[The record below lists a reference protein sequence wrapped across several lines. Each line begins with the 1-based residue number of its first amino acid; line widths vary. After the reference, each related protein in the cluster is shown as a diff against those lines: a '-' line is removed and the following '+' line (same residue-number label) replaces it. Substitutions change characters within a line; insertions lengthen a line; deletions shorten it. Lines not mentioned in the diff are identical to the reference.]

1 MAYEPE
7 ASAGTSGGTSDVA
20 SNDSEADLAQ
30 VVVVVAAEDSDA
42 DPAHDEDSTLMEE
55 DQMRFPVEDFAG
67 NRLAEVGR
75 MKTAAEE
82 QPPAQALVAS
92 AFVVILHPQ
101 PRISGL
107 TPILSMLD
115 IIRGQAGSY
124 LYSYVEAPNI
134 FQNLFAVKVF
144 GRIQWSPSPRIGK
157 NSFRCHSCGY

>member
-1 MAYEPE
+1 MAYELE

-75 MKTAAEE
+75 VENAAEE
-82 QPPAQALVAS
+82 QPPA
-92 AFVVILHPQ
+92 
-101 PRISGL
+101 
-107 TPILSMLD
+107 
-115 IIRGQAGSY
+115 
-124 LYSYVEAPNI
+124 
-134 FQNLFAVKVF
+134 
-144 GRIQWSPSPRIGK
+144 
-157 NSFRCHSCGY
+157 